1 MGNDLTYIG
10 AALMLVGCVFG
21 LIGAF
26 KGIKGKKG
34 LNAFMLDFNSRLKP
48 GGKRYVL
55 TWGVMMIIGFVMV
68 GIGITQG
75 L

>member
-1 MGNDLTYIG
+1 MGNYLTDIG

-34 LNAFMLDFNSRLKP
+34 LNAFMPDFNSRMKP
-48 GGKRYVL
+48 GVKRYVL
-55 TWGVMMIIGFVMV
+55 TWGIMMIIGFAMV
-68 GIGITQG
+68 GIGITLG